1 MIRFLLRLLLKWPTQ
16 RMLRI
21 AAVLG
26 LLAMAVM
33 SWAVLD
39 PQPLPVVASM
49 SFSPVFA
56 GLAFFIY
63 GLSIAADLAQAQ
75 ARVHKVKLGG
85 P

>member
-1 MIRFLLRLLLKWPTQ
+1 MRLLLRLLVKWPTL
-16 RMLRI
+16 RMLRL

-26 LLAMAVM
+26 LMAMAVM
-33 SWAVLD
+33 SWAVID
-39 PQPLPVVASM
+39 PTPLPVVASM

-56 GLAFFIY
+56 GLAFLIF

-85 P
+85 K